1 MSTSSIKSKG
11 AGCKGPSCAIRAI
24 NDSEGEHRWEDGVD
38 DGKGRVEVGGGS
50 AGSLRVSA
58 DTSSPTGTV
67 GRHVAGSAA
76 VKRRGAAE
84 VTPHTKTVG
93 A

>member
-1 MSTSSIKSKG
+1 M
-11 AGCKGPSCAIRAI
+11 
-24 NDSEGEHRWEDGVD
+24 D

-50 AGSLRVSA
+50 PGGRRVSA
-58 DTSSPTGTV
+58 DTSLPTGTV

-76 VKRRGAAE
+76 VKVRGAAK
-84 VTPHTKTVG
+84 VTPHTKTVD